1 MEQVHNSSRSGAA
14 PTTAMPT
21 IHTLDRRHGGIL
33 YFGLIN
39 GGIIDPNND
48 FDKTTIEMI
57 LEDTNQRHNRE
68 AVNKNVTTLVAN
80 AYKHLCIATSNVAA

>member
-1 MEQVHNSSRSGAA
+1 
-14 PTTAMPT
+14 MPT

-39 GGIIDPNND
+39 GDIIDPRIDPNND
-48 FDKTTIEMI
+48 FDKTTIETI
-57 LEDTNQRHNRE
+57 LEDTNHRHNRE